1 MRSFFYPK
9 LAITNITKNS
19 RFYYPYIL
27 TCIAT
32 IAMFYVMAMIAS
44 NDGLSQ
50 MPGHGSLI
58 SILGFGTTIVGIFSV
73 IFLLY
78 TNSFLIKR
86 RKKELGL
93 FNILG
98 MEKRHIARILF
109 NESMITGIITLILG
123 LITGIVF
130 SKLMFLILFYLV
142 QFSVPIGFEIK
153 ALPIVLTIALFGG
166 INLFTL
172 LVNVIQVYLSKPIEL
187 VLGNNTGEKE
197 PRSRLWL
204 TIIALF
210 PYPVGILLRSQQSL
224 PYRP

>member
-50 MPGHGSLI
+50 MPGHGSLT

-109 NESMITGIITLILG
+109 NESMITGIITLI
-123 LITGIVF
+123 
-130 SKLMFLILFYLV
+130 
-142 QFSVPIGFEIK
+142 QD
-153 ALPIVLTIALFGG
+153 
-166 INLFTL
+166 
-172 LVNVIQVYLSKPIEL
+172 
-187 VLGNNTGEKE
+187 
-197 PRSRLWL
+197 
-204 TIIALF
+204 
-210 PYPVGILLRSQQSL
+210 LLRGSCSQSL
-224 PYRP
+224 CFLFSFIWFSLVFPSALKSKRFLLF